1 MPSKDLW
8 TCPKCTRS
16 FANLNQTHSCG
27 SYTVDQHFT
36 GKSPYVTSMYE
47 QFVALVK
54 RCGPV
59 TVVPAKT
66 RIGFQVRMI
75 FAALSVRKRS
85 LDCHVVLSRR
95 LESERFM
102 RIQSLSPRN
111 HVHYFSIK
119 SPEDLDDEVLGW
131 LTEAYKV
138 GKQMHHVRR

>member
-1 MPSKDLW
+1 M
-8 TCPKCTRS
+8 
-16 FANLNQTHSCG
+16 NQTHSCG
-27 SYTVDQHFT
+27 DYTVEQHLE
-36 GKSPYVTSMYE
+36 GKSLQVRSLYE
-47 QFVALVK
+47 QFEALVK

-75 FAALSVRKRS
+75 FAALSVRQRS

-95 LESERFM
+95 LESARFM

-111 HVHYFSIK
+111 HVHYFSIR
-119 SPEDLDDEVLGW
+119 SPTDLDDEVLRW
-131 LTEAYKV
+131 LTEAYEV

>member
-1 MPSKDLW
+1 M
-8 TCPKCTRS
+8 
-16 FANLNQTHSCG
+16 NQTHSCG

-75 FAALSVRKRS
+75 FAALSVRKQS

>member
-1 MPSKDLW
+1 M
-8 TCPKCTRS
+8 
-16 FANLNQTHSCG
+16 NQTHSCG
-27 SYTVDQHFT
+27 SYTVEQHLG
-36 GKSPYVTSMYE
+36 GKSSDVISLYE

-59 TVVPAKT
+59 TIVPAKT

-75 FAALSVRKRS
+75 FTALSVRQRS

-95 LESERFM
+95 LESARFM

-131 LTEAYKV
+131 LREAYEV
-138 GKQMHHVRR
+138 GRQMHHVR

>member
-1 MPSKDLW
+1 M
-8 TCPKCTRS
+8 
-16 FANLNQTHSCG
+16 NQTHSCG
-27 SYTVDQHFT
+27 SYTVDQHLE
-36 GKSPYVTSMYE
+36 GKSSEVTSLYE

-75 FAALSVRKRS
+75 FAALNVRQRS
-85 LDCHVVLSRR
+85 LDCHVVLARR
-95 LESERFM
+95 LENPRFM

-119 SPEDLDDEVLGW
+119 SPEDLDGEVLGW
-131 LTEAYKV
+131 LREAYEV
-138 GKQMHHVRR
+138 GKQTHHVRR

>member
-8 TCPKCTRS
+8 TCHKCNRR

-27 SYTVDQHFT
+27 SYTVDQHLR
-36 GKSPYVTSMYE
+36 GKNSDVTSLYE
-47 QFVALVK
+47 QFVVLVK

-75 FAALSVRKRS
+75 FTALSVRQRS

-95 LESERFM
+95 LESARFM

-131 LTEAYKV
+131 LREAYEV

>member
-8 TCPKCTRS
+8 TCPKCTRQ

-27 SYTVDQHFT
+27 SYTVEDHFRD
-36 GKSPYVTSMYE
+36 KSPQVRSLYEGYVD
-47 QFVALVK
+47 LVN

-75 FAALSVRKRS
+75 FTALSVRQRS

-95 LESERFM
+95 LESDRFM

-111 HVHYFSIK
+111 HVHYFSIR
-119 SPEDLDDEVLGW
+119 SREELDDEVLGW
-131 LTEAYKV
+131 LTEAYEV

>member
-1 MPSKDLW
+1 M
-8 TCPKCTRS
+8 
-16 FANLNQTHSCG
+16 NQTHSCG
-27 SYTVDQHFT
+27 DYTVEQHLE
-36 GKSPYVTSMYE
+36 GKSLQVRSLYE
-47 QFVALVK
+47 QFEALVK

-75 FAALSVRKRS
+75 FAALSVRQRS

-95 LESERFM
+95 LESARFM

-131 LTEAYKV
+131 LREAYEV
-138 GKQMHHVRR
+138 GRQMHHVR

>member
-1 MPSKDLW
+1 M
-8 TCPKCTRS
+8 
-16 FANLNQTHSCG
+16 NQTHSCG

-36 GKSPYVTSMYE
+36 GKSPDIASMYE

-119 SPEDLDDEVLGW
+119 SPEDLDDEVLRW
-131 LTEAYKV
+131 LTEAYEV